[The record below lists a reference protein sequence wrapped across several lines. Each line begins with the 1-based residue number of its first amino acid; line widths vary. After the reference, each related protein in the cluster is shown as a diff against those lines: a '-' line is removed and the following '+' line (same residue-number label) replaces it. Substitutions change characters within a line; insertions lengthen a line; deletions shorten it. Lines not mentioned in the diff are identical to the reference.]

1 MIFFHACFSYLLT
14 FFARRCRLQIPCVL
28 CSRLDHVLANQKP
41 SYHFDLFCR
50 NHKLNIS
57 SLVLCQLHD
66 NLVDVRGTCETCF
79 FSFATINKSNAETYR
94 LLIGKLGAE
103 PHYGLAQGA
112 SSGQHKGAS
121 SASRKCTCC
130 NEEWVSKTSSQ
141 NLIQSRLIGSEVTKH
156 DASPS
161 ITLKCTRDE
170 MQGIIERSSQLGPL
184 QNKNA
189 DLLPHVEYK
198 QIKVY
203 SDTESESPSSDT
215 ESANALILEMAAS
228 VQDSAAKNVQSGPQI
243 IIVADFP
250 AL

>member
-1 MIFFHACFSYLLT
+1 M
-14 FFARRCRLQIPCVL
+14 
-28 CSRLDHVLANQKP
+28 
-41 SYHFDLFCR
+41 
-50 NHKLNIS
+50 
-57 SLVLCQLHD
+57 
-66 NLVDVRGTCETCF
+66 
-79 FSFATINKSNAETYR
+79 
-94 LLIGKLGAE
+94 
-103 PHYGLAQGA
+103 
-112 SSGQHKGAS
+112 
-121 SASRKCTCC
+121 
-130 NEEWVSKTSSQ
+130 
-141 NLIQSRLIGSEVTKH
+141 TKH

-189 DLLPHVEYK
+189 DLLPHAEYK

-228 VQDSAAKNVQSGPQI
+228 VQDSTAKNVQSGPQI